1 MRRDKQNQIEEQC
14 RKVEENA
21 LINFTKDLYK
31 GVKSLT
37 GRFKASADTIKAED
51 GTVLCDGKEVCNR
64 WKEYCSELYKEND
77 TINSTQID
85 WTNLEEE
92 PPPLTE
98 EVREAINGLKK
109 NKSPRNDEITA
120 EMIKSGG
127 EHTVS
132 YFHKLCSKIWMEK
145 EWPEDWI
152 NSVFIPIPKKVTPC
166 NATTTERLHSF
177 VTVAKFS

>member
-98 EVREAINGLKK
+98 EVREASNGLK
-109 NKSPRNDEITA
+109 NDKSPRNDEITA

-166 NATTTERLHSF
+166 NATTTERSHSF